1 MLASSPAL
9 SLAFIACSMKS
20 GELKK
25 SWGRPGNEAIEMS
38 CSPWLKG
45 DTHACMHMADDGFS
59 PVRLLR

>member
-20 GELKK
+20 GELEK

-38 CSPWLKG
+38 CSPWLKVIHM
-45 DTHACMHMADDGFS
+45 HACIWLMMVS
-59 PVRLLR
+59 PLLGY